1 MVIIP
6 AIDLIDGKC
15 VRLIQG
21 QYDRQITYKDDPVEQ
36 ARQFHA
42 DGARWLHIVD
52 LDGAKAGRP
61 VNTAA
66 IAAITRIGRSPW
78 RGRPALASRDHPG
91 LALPDHEKPAAAE
104 VQGQDALAT
113 TAGLR
118 IEVGGGI
125 RDEASIRQ
133 LLDLGVTRVIIGT
146 KAVSDFAWFSR
157 MARKFRGQIVLG
169 LDARGETVAT
179 HGWLRS
185 APAPVAPPPSGVTDS
200 SQPRAAGPQAE
211 GGWAT
216 VLEFAAQADM
226 LPLAAIIYTDI
237 SKDGMLCGP
246 NIERT
251 KALVETVKTP
261 VIASGGVKEADDIR
275 KLKPIGVAGVIV
287 GRSLYEGTLTL
298 KDALAAAK

>member
-21 QYDRQITYKDDPVEQ
+21 QYDRQITYKDDPIEQ
-36 ARQFHA
+36 AREFHA
-42 DGARWLHIVD
+42 DGAEWLHIVD

-61 VNTAA
+61 VNTKT
-66 IAAITRIGRSPW
+66 IAAVA
-78 RGRPALASRDHPG
+78 ALG
-91 LALPDHEKPAAAE
+91 LLK
-104 VQGQDALAT
+104 V
-113 TAGLR
+113 
-118 IEVGGGI
+118 EVGGGI

-133 LLDLGVTRVIIGT
+133 LLDVGVTRVIIGT
-146 KAVSDFAWFSR
+146 KAVSDFEWFSR

-169 LDARGETVAT
+169 LDARGDTVAT
-179 HGWLRS
+179 HGWI
-185 APAPVAPPPSGVTDS
+185 
-200 SQPRAAGPQAE
+200 E
-211 GGWAT
+211 GSMQT
-216 VLEFAAQADM
+216 LLKFAAQADK

-251 KALVETVKTP
+251 KALVEAVKTP
-261 VIASGGVKEADDIR
+261 VVASGGVKDADDIR
-275 KLKPIGVAGVIV
+275 KLKPIGVAAVIV

-298 KDALAAAK
+298 PDALAAAK